1 MTRFKEHNINNSQL
15 SRTLQ
20 PHHNRAHTEMT
31 KLWENQSAWSSPQG
45 KAVCNWT
52 YFLSQQWPT
61 GKSLWVFNRK
71 EEPQSYPSWPT
82 KAARAQCSLSAASRT
97 RSYPSGLGGILC
109 AGCGCDLS
117 RAALPNGKNPRS
129 GAMLTGPK
137 FGRYFSTITSMSLFS
152 YTGQTHNLDFRS
164 KGIARQKS
172 RGGEPEYQRLGRRVP
187 INHKHRAGGDKGW
200 MPVFAW
206 WRVKG

>member
-1 MTRFKEHNINNSQL
+1 MHEAALKERQSVTGLTSWVNSDPL
-15 SRTLQ
+15 VSLF
-20 PHHNRAHTEMT
+20 EF
-31 KLWENQSAWSSPQG
+31 SIG
-45 KAVCNWT
+45 K
-52 YFLSQQWPT
+52 
-61 GKSLWVFNRK
+61 KSLRVILHD
-71 EEPQSYPSWPT
+71 PQKP
-82 KAARAQCSLSAASRT
+82 QEHSAVSDASRP